1 MAQEEKEGEGV
12 HFATN
17 KNSEQKVEKS
27 TFKSIPNVSS
37 QTKAVKRFKIGFVEK
52 SRLLQVKV
60 LLSSDF
66 FFGKI
71 LISLGSGFALLPL
84 TKNKSFKCNT
94 AAAAFFISTK
104 FDFLKLCDFK
114 KAADTFPPALE
125 ANTRFLQ
132 MSTTAAAAT
141 KVSRKC
147 MDGTVN

>member
-1 MAQEEKEGEGV
+1 MTQVKKEGGSA
-12 HFATN
+12 FCN
-17 KNSEQKVEKS
+17 EQKLGAELLKS
-27 TFKSIPNVSS
+27 QLLNQFRMF
-37 QTKAVKRFKIGFVEK
+37 QVKQRKLKDLKIGFVEK

-114 KAADTFPPALE
+114 KAADTFPPDAL
-125 ANTRFLQ
+125 NI
-132 MSTTAAAAT
+132 
-141 KVSRKC
+141 
-147 MDGTVN
+147 